1 MLVRYSV
8 ENFLS
13 FYKKRDFNMIA
24 GSTRN
29 LPGHIYEKKGIRLL
43 KGSLIYGP
51 NGSGKS
57 NFIKSIEFAK
67 SCILEGI
74 ESLNTSGKNYR
85 IVENSD
91 KEKTEF
97 EFEILIDEKIYAYG
111 FTVNL
116 IKKEILEEWLYE
128 VGAKE
133 DKLIFER
140 KGLEVKESIYLE
152 VEDRIRYDVWLE
164 NLESNKLLI
173 TLLNENKSLG
183 SKNYSF
189 NKIKKWFEE
198 NLIIITPNSR
208 QYINEFFYNLPTLKN
223 YLKFFDTGI
232 SNITLKNR
240 NLLELEIP
248 EGLEI
253 KISNDV
259 AQALKDGGEM
269 KESEGIFAYIN
280 GINYRIISQENETIA
295 QEMLFKHEN
304 CEREFSIKEESDGT
318 QRVLELIPLLEKIK
332 KPDTIVLID
341 EIERSLHPVL
351 VKALLENLYLNVKN
365 TESQFII
372 STHESRL
379 IDLDEIRRDE
389 IWFTERDEEEGTKFY
404 SLDEF
409 NIRQD
414 YKADKAYL
422 LGRFGGIP
430 EILNLIDT
438 SDMNG

>member
-29 LPGHIYEKKGIRLL
+29 LPNHIYESKGIKLL

-67 SCILEGI
+67 NCILEGL
-74 ESLNTSGKNYR
+74 ETLNSSGKNYR
-85 IVENSD
+85 IAENSE

-97 EFEILIDEKIYAYG
+97 EFEIMIDEKIYAYG
-111 FTVNL
+111 FSINL
-116 IKKEILEEWLYE
+116 LKKEIIEEWLYE
-128 VGAKE
+128 VDIKE
-133 DKLIFER
+133 DRLIFER
-140 KGLEVKESIYLE
+140 KGLVVKESMELE
-152 VEDRIRYDVWLE
+152 TEDRIRYDVWLE

-173 TLLNENKSLG
+173 TLLNENRSLE
-183 SKNYSF
+183 SKNYPF

-198 NLIIITPNSR
+198 SLLIITPNSR
-208 QYINEFFYNLPTLKN
+208 QYINEFFYNFDTLKK
-223 YLKFFDTGI
+223 YLKVFDTGI
-232 SNITLKNR
+232 SEIIFKNR

-248 EGLEI
+248 EGMEI
-253 KISNDV
+253 KISNDI
-259 AQALKDGGEM
+259 AQTLKSDVV
-269 KESEGIFAYIN
+269 KKDSEGIFAHIN
-280 GINYRIISQENETIA
+280 GVNYRIISQENEIVA
-295 QEMLFKHEN
+295 QEMIFKHGS
-304 CEREFSIKEESDGT
+304 CDKEFSIKEESDGT
-318 QRVLELIPLLEKIK
+318 QRVLELIPLLLKIK
-332 KPDTIVLID
+332 RLDTIILID

-351 VKALLENLYLNVKN
+351 VKSLLENLYSSVKN
-365 TESQFII
+365 VRSQFII

-389 IWFTERDEEEGTKFY
+389 IWFTERDEKEGTKFY

-409 NIRQD
+409 NIRND

-430 EILNLIDT
+430 EILNLINP
-438 SDMNG
+438 SDLDG